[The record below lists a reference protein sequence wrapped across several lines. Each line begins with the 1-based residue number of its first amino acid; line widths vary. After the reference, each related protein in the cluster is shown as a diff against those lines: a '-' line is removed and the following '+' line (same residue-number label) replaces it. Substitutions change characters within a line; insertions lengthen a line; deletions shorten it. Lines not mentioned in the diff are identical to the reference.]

1 MEGLV
6 LPGAKFVLNVLGG
19 DKVGAVSKQLLKPF
33 APGEERFGGLGTEE
47 SSACGGA
54 RVLKDAVRLIVWELC
69 ILWILWILLIFVD
82 FGRFCG
88 YYG

>member
-19 DKVGAVSKQLLKPF
+19 DKVGPVTKQLLKPF

-54 RVLKDAVRLIVWELC
+54 RVLKDAVRLGPIRA
-69 ILWILWILLIFVD
+69 VD
-82 FGRFCG
+82 ERMSGTLVRAA
-88 YYG
+88 